1 MDEQTLYQCL
11 IAFQKLLDTKYHIV
25 LGRSG
30 KSVSFDLTFTEYDCH
45 HLIGIHYLLDRP
57 DRRSRAKIYEE
68 LVSSKEYREHIA
80 SSDFWTEK
88 VVDRVSCTTILEQL
102 IDDNRAI
109 FRYNPKRANFHSQ
122 IKAEYLM
129 ANSQVMISVPD
140 PDSNSAM
147 GSPLRDVY
155 LFLDKRSDSEERYCK
170 SIFPRTDHD
179 YVTGQ
184 SVWTLLF
191 KEKIVNGVST
201 VLYQHKGYTP

>member
-45 HLIGIHYLLDRP
+45 HLMGIHYLLDRP
-57 DRRSRAKIYEE
+57 DRRSRARIFDE

-80 SSDFWTEK
+80 SSDFWTDK

-102 IDDNRAI
+102 IDDNRSI

-122 IKAEYLM
+122 IKAEYLL

-140 PDSNSAM
+140 LDSAA
-147 GSPLRDVY
+147 GATLRDVY
-155 LFLDKRSDSEERYCK
+155 LFLDKRSDSDERYCK
-170 SIFPRTDHD
+170 SIFPRTNHD
-179 YVTGQ
+179 YESGQ
-184 SVWTLLF
+184 AVWTLLY